1 MKRNGDKNAMLVV
14 YVDDIVNSRNYEK
27 GIKDLKSYL
36 GNEFETKDVEELK
49 YFLGIKMA
57 MSKKGIVTTLCQ
69 YTLDLL
75 EETGK

>member
-14 YVDDIVNSRNYEK
+14 CVDDIVISRNYEK

-57 MSKKGIVTTLCQ
+57 KSKKGTVNYSVPIYIGST
-69 YTLDLL
+69 
-75 EETGK
+75 